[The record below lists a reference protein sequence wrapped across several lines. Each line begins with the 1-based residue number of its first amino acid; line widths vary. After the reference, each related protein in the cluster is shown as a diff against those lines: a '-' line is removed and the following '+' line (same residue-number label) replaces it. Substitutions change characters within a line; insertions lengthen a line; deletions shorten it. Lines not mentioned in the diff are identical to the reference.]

1 MSIYKEDY
9 NQNISVEET
18 NNISPLEKAKKK
30 KNEFHESGNSYCCL

>member
-30 KNEFHESGNSYCCL
+30 KKWIPRVWK